1 MNKKWEFYGENSEEI
16 IDIAKKHNISELLTK
31 ILVNRGITDDKEI
44 DTFLNPTRNDF
55 YDPYLMPDMDKAVE
69 RIIKAIN
76 NQEKVMIYGDYDV
89 DGITSITVLK
99 KFLEERGLKT
109 GHYIPN
115 RLEEGY
121 GLNENAIRS
130 IAEQKYTLMITV
142 DCGISGIEEV
152 ELANQLGIETIIT
165 DHHEQS
171 ESLPNAY
178 AIINAKRKDSQY
190 PFRGLAGCGAVF
202 KLIQA
207 ISLRLGLEEK
217 EFLKYLDIVCVGTI
231 SDIVPLVDE
240 NRVIAKLGLKLVAQ
254 TRNIGLRELILQ
266 SGYKKIDSNTISFG
280 VAPRINACGRMG
292 YQEEALDLFL
302 TNNIEEARK
311 ITARLNSYNLERQ
324 TKEKDIFE
332 QAIKE
337 LEKED
342 IEKLN
347 TIVLSGDN
355 WHHGVIGIVASK
367 LTEKFYKPTILI
379 CFEDNIGKG
388 SGRSLPGFDLHEA
401 LVETS
406 AYLEKYGGHE
416 MAVGLSLKKEKYN
429 DFKLAFEEIAKSK
442 NIQQIIPVIKI
453 DSIITAKDVNKKT
466 IQDLEMLEPFGEKNK
481 NPIFV
486 YKNLKIDSI
495 RALSEGKHLKLTL
508 KDDNLLINA
517 IGFNLGYLSE
527 EYLIGD
533 KIDIAG
539 NLEINKYGRRRDNPN
554 KYKRCYEIN
563 IEKIDKYTQNWS
575 KYYEK
580 KDFTNMERQFNKI
593 QKELEKVVP
602 LESVITKARQL
613 ENIHNLIKNNGKNFN
628 LTQEELEL
636 ANKLV

>member
-1 MNKKWEFYGENSEEI
+1 MNKKWEFYEKNSEEI

-121 GLNENAIRS
+121 GLNENAIRL

-563 IEKIDKYTQNWS
+563 IEKG
-575 KYYEK
+575 
-580 KDFTNMERQFNKI
+580 
-593 QKELEKVVP
+593 
-602 LESVITKARQL
+602 
-613 ENIHNLIKNNGKNFN
+613 NLYAKQRKCNNR
-628 LTQEELEL
+628 
-636 ANKLV
+636 

>member
-1 MNKKWEFYGENSEEI
+1 MNKKWEFYEENSEEI

-554 KYKRCYEIN
+554 KYKRCYKIN
-563 IEKIDKYTQNWS
+563 IEKG
-575 KYYEK
+575 
-580 KDFTNMERQFNKI
+580 
-593 QKELEKVVP
+593 
-602 LESVITKARQL
+602 
-613 ENIHNLIKNNGKNFN
+613 NLYAKQRKCNNR
-628 LTQEELEL
+628 
-636 ANKLV
+636 